1 MLNRAAVQAD
11 SLLDADVGIAAES
24 LAAWREICLLW
35 QRRDLDRALAFF
47 TFIAD
52 VTTLTKDCRFAGD
65 SQTLVA
71 RYDGLPFAAIAFCSR
86 DRASPCEETS
96 RRIADL
102 TRRLVA
108 PNETFA
114 CLVAERD
121 RPRLEAAYQVLDI
134 YPEWQMVFRGDALNL
149 DPGKAVPLGP
159 SHLAEM
165 RALARVEDLKA
176 FERNPLGR
184 GPWYGIW
191 HPTRSSPRRQLIAQ
205 GGTRLVLD
213 QAAEIG
219 NIVTARAYRR
229 QGYGAQV
236 VAALLRDL
244 TLGGY
249 SVFLQVLKEN
259 AEALPFYEHL
269 GFEKHREMIIAQCTV

>member
-1 MLNRAAVQAD
+1 MVNRAAVRAD
-11 SLLDADVGIAAES
+11 SLLDAEIGIAAGS
-24 LAAWREICLLW
+24 LTAWREECLLW
-35 QRRDLDRALAFF
+35 QRRDLDRALASF
-47 TFIAD
+47 TFVAD
-52 VTTLTKDCRFAGD
+52 VTTLAQECRLAGD

-96 RRIADL
+96 RRVADL
-102 TRRLVA
+102 TRRLVT

-121 RPRLEAAYQVLDI
+121 MPLLRAAYQVLDI
-134 YPEWQMVFRGDALNL
+134 YPEWQMLFRGDALNL

-159 SHLAEM
+159 SSLAEM
-165 RALARVEDLKA
+165 HALAQVEDLMA
-176 FERNPLGR
+176 FERDPLSR

-219 NIVTARAYRR
+219 NIVTASAYRR
-229 QGYGAQV
+229 QGYGSQV

-244 TLGGY
+244 TVRGY

-259 AEALPFYEHL
+259 TAAIAFYECL
-269 GFEKHREMIIAQCTV
+269 GFEKHQEMVIARCAV

>member
-1 MLNRAAVQAD
+1 MVNRAAVRAD
-11 SLLDADVGIAAES
+11 SLLDADLGIAAES
-24 LAAWREICLLW
+24 LTSWREECLRW
-35 QRRDLDRALAFF
+35 QRRDLDRALSSF

-52 VTTLTKDCRFAGD
+52 VTSLSEDCCFVGD
-65 SQTLVA
+65 SQRLVA

-86 DRASPCEETS
+86 DRASPEETP
-96 RRIADL
+96 RRIAEL
-102 TRRLVA
+102 TRRLVS
-108 PNETFA
+108 PQETFA

-121 RPRLEAAYQVLDI
+121 RPLIEAAYRVLKI

-149 DPGKAVPLGP
+149 DPGRAVALGP
-159 SHLAEM
+159 SDVSKM
-165 RALARVEDLKA
+165 RALARYEGLMA
-176 FERNPLGR
+176 FGRDPLGR

-191 HPTRSSPRRQLIAQ
+191 HPSRSSLGSQLVAQ

-219 NIVTARAYRR
+219 NIVTARAFRR
-229 QGYGAQV
+229 RGYGSQV

-244 TLGGY
+244 TLEGY

-259 AEALPFYEHL
+259 TEAIAFYEHL
-269 GFEKHREMIIAQCTV
+269 GFEKHHDMIIAQCSL